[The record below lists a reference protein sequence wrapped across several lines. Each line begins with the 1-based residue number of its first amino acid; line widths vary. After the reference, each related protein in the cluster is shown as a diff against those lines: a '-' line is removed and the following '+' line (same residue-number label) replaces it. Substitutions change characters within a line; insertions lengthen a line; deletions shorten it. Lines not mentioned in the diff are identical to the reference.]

1 MDPNDWPGERLT
13 VCVTGAGGVIARCV
27 FARCAACSR
36 ARCVLAISPQL
47 SRSHLARRL
56 KREGHYVV
64 ACDRKRNEHMEENS
78 FCNEFR
84 VADLTAFDN
93 CFSVECNHVFD
104 LASDAGATAAA
115 TRNNLLVACN
125 MLEAARLVGVRRFF
139 YASYVPEKLAVEELV
154 AQYGCEFN
162 MECRISRIARNERD
176 PADCVEA
183 ILRVAKSARDV

>member
-1 MDPNDWPGERLT
+1 MRL
-13 VCVTGAGGVIARCV
+13 
-27 FARCAACSR
+27 CALH
-36 ARCVLAISPQL
+36 CVLACAISPQL

-93 CFSVECNHVFD
+93 CFSAVVECNHVFD

-162 MECRISRIARNERD
+162 MECRISRIARISRVERIASVARNERD

-183 ILRVAKSARDV
+183 ILRVAKSARDA